1 MPRTADPEKQLQPR
15 EITADILENLNKE
28 LTDIPKTAREVL
40 RKGFT
45 VVEGEGDAAASRPA
59 TPEEIVREVRKIYG
73 RGYTLTQR
81 MLTEHAMFADAVAA

>member
-15 EITADILENLNKE
+15 EITADTLENLAKE
-28 LTDIPKTAREVL
+28 LTEIPKAAREVI

-45 VVEGEGDAAASRPA
+45 VVDGEGETAVERPA
-59 TPEEIVREVRKIYG
+59 TAEEIVREVRKIYG

-81 MLTEHAMFADAVAA
+81 MLTEHGMFAEAVA